1 MDTLAYDIEQI
12 SIAVYSLAG
21 EARGG
26 GDKVLAINLE
36 ELSKSLN
43 KKVTEV
49 RQLEAENAR
58 LREALKPFAI
68 AASLLLIEPGLRT
81 LPIEAE
87 YLRAAR
93 AALEQVKS
101 NSTRK

>member
-12 SIAVYSLAG
+12 SIAVYSLAD

-26 GDKVLAINLE
+26 GDNILAINLE

-43 KKVTEV
+43 GKVTEV

-58 LREALKPFAI
+58 LREAHQELYRLARDVANHVRDYILEYGGNKKAH
-68 AASLLLIEPGLRT
+68 
-81 LPIEAE
+81 PIC
-87 YLRAAR
+87 
-93 AALEQVKS
+93 
-101 NSTRK
+101 